1 MRILRQIV
9 LSVLVLASTVWL
21 WVAYVPSAAAF
32 LDRIGVADVLGLE
45 IAEAEAGQGGRGF
58 GQRGPAQVVAAE
70 VTEGALNDRVEAI
83 GDGRALRSA
92 TLRAEVS
99 GEVVEVALD
108 IGGHVEAGTVIL
120 RLDDEAERI
129 ALERARLMLADA
141 RDDAERV
148 GRLQD
153 TGSVTEVRLREAR
166 LALRTAELELRE
178 AEYQLERRT
187 IHAPFA
193 GWVGLIDV
201 AIGDR
206 LSASDEV
213 ATLTDRSEILIDFR
227 VPERAV
233 GLVEPGMPLEARP
246 LGISGPPLSGEV
258 HAVDNVIDR
267 ASRTLRVQGRLDN
280 DDDRLRA
287 GMAFAVALRFPGE
300 TMAAVDP
307 LAVQWAAEGSYVWA
321 VRDGAVQRVAV
332 TIRQRDAGR
341 VLVEGDLT
349 PGDTVVVEGVQSLRP
364 GAEVTVANRAEA
376 RAEAPATGASPGP
389 DPL

>member
-1 MRILRQIV
+1 MRILKQIV
-9 LSVLVLASTVWL
+9 LSALVLAATLWL
-21 WVAYVPSAAAF
+21 WVAYVPSAATF
-32 LDRIGVADVLGLE
+32 LDKVGVADVLGLE
-45 IAEAEAGQGGRGF
+45 IAEAEASEGGRGF
-58 GQRGPAQVVAAE
+58 GPRGPAQVVVAD
-70 VTEGALNDRVEAI
+70 VTEGAVNDRVEAI

-92 TLRAEVS
+92 TLRAEVG

-108 IGGHVEAGTVIL
+108 IGGYVEAGTVIL

-129 ALERARLMLADA
+129 ALERARLMLDDA
-141 RDDAERV
+141 QDDAERV

-153 TGSVTEVRLREAR
+153 TGSVTGVRLREAR
-166 LALRTAELELRE
+166 LALRTAELGLRE
-178 AEYQLERRT
+178 AEYELERRR
-187 IHAPFA
+187 IRAPFA

-213 ATLTDRSEILIDFR
+213 ATLTDRSDILIDFR

-246 LGISGPPLSGEV
+246 LGISGPSIPGEV

-321 VRDGAVQRVAV
+321 VRDGAAQRVAV

-341 VLVEGDLT
+341 VLVEGELT

-364 GAEVTVANRAEA
+364 GAEVDVAGRAQA
-376 RAEAPATGASPGP
+376 RAAASSGGA